1 MASLACHHSA
11 AATTH
16 HSSASS
22 PRFIATSTSLGLGPN
37 CSLSSAPYRQP
48 RPLARWRG
56 LDQQI
61 APVGPIPLPVVP
73 AVAVENLAIGTAEHK
88 PPIDQSYV
96 RQRVAIRPPPER
108 TPTHLHPIPVPT

>member
-1 MASLACHHSA
+1 MGRLACDHRA
-11 AATTH
+11 GATTH
-16 HSSASS
+16 HSSAWS

-88 PPIDQSYV
+88 Q
-96 RQRVAIRPPPER
+96 AAHR
-108 TPTHLHPIPVPT
+108 TIAPR